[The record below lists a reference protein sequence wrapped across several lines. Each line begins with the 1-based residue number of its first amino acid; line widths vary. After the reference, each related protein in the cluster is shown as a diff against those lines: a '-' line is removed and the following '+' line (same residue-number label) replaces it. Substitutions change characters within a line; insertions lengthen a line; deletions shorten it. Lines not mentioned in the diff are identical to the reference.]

1 VPAGGVYKIAPVT
14 LPSDRVLF
22 LEEGSS
28 LVGSDRWQDY
38 GVTRFLPPMGTEQQ
52 LRPLLS
58 GTCLQTRS
66 TPAPILIPSAKLLVA
81 LQRLICGHMLPLP
94 PRAPACSC
102 ECFQHY
108 DHGRERHDRRQRL
121 VRVRR
126 PPTFPSALFA
136 PCAAAACVTGQAA
149 GWWGEAQWCMR
160 VIHSCCDCAA
170 VPLRA
175 RDADGPR

>member
-1 VPAGGVYKIAPVT
+1 MSVPAGGVYKIAPVT

-94 PRAPACSC
+94 PP
-102 ECFQHY
+102 HL
-108 DHGRERHDRRQRL
+108 H
-121 VRVRR
+121 
-126 PPTFPSALFA
+126 
-136 PCAAAACVTGQAA
+136 
-149 GWWGEAQWCMR
+149 
-160 VIHSCCDCAA
+160 AA
-170 VPLRA
+170 VNASNITITGRNGTI
-175 RDADGPR
+175 DGNGWFA